1 MSRSAARRNPQR
13 RRSTIQLFIYNANSK
28 IKEQFMQDERFHP
41 TVIGVILL
49 LFLFSVSAFV
59 SHMEGLSYF
68 DSFYACFVT
77 YSSIGFGDLDIFVSN
92 SLSKF
97 LNIFTKNLINFPE
110 GFIQIWMV
118 SYAILWKSD
127 SHCRLHD
134 HCCLGSSLIGQGRS

>member
-1 MSRSAARRNPQR
+1 
-13 RRSTIQLFIYNANSK
+13 
-28 IKEQFMQDERFHP
+28 MQDERFHP

-92 SLSKF
+92 SLSKSLEYF
-97 LNIFTKNLINFPE
+97 QNHMFNFSE
-110 GFIQIWMV
+110 GFIQIWVV
-118 SYAILWKSD
+118 SHAILWKFD
-127 SHCRLHD
+127 SHCGLHD

>member
-92 SLSKF
+92 SLSKCF
-97 LNIFTKNLINFPE
+97 NILTKTWLISRGFHTDLDGFTCYSME
-110 GFIQIWMV
+110 IWFT
-118 SYAILWKSD
+118 LWVTWS
-127 SHCRLHD
+127 LL
-134 HCCLGSSLIGQGRS
+134 LG